1 MEEIIIKMI
10 IGVIGDRGSGK
21 TLFMTR
27 EAFLNYCK
35 SRYIYSNYHLKFP
48 KVLFKNLHKP
58 KLIDDEFLSNYR
70 SELFN
75 ICLFL
80 DEIYI
85 YIDARASMTR
95 ANKIWSYFFNQTRK
109 RGVDLYY
116 STQFFSQVD
125 KRLRFNT
132 EMFIIPKVVKKDGKQ
147 YIVINMYT
155 RELKLIRRYM
165 FKAETYFN
173 MYDTNEVIDIG
184 QQI

>member
-1 MEEIIIKMI
+1 MI
-10 IGVIGDRGSGK
+10 IGVVGDRGSGK

-27 EAFLNYCK
+27 EGFLNYCK
-35 SRYIYSNYHLKFP
+35 GRYIYSNYHFYFP
-48 KVLFKNLHKP
+48 KVKIEGIEKIYTP
-58 KLIDDEFLSNYR
+58 KLIDDEFLNNYR
-70 SELFN
+70 NELFN

-85 YIDARASMTR
+85 YIDSRASMSR

-132 EMFIIPKVVKKDGKQ
+132 EMFIIPKVIKKDGKQ
-147 YIVINMYT
+147 YIIINMYT
-155 RELKLIRRYM
+155 RELKLLKKYM
-165 FKAETYFN
+165 FKAETYYN
-173 MYDTNEVIDIG
+173 MYDTNEVVDIA
-184 QQI
+184 QQY